1 MLSPDQRT
9 VAMDML
15 RPPAGYRID
24 QAVLTT
30 YTLDLDVLL
39 ALPLAVLA
47 HSDRSVEELL
57 ADPLLLLEA
66 LREAGER
73 LNVFVDEA
81 GIAVPHTNRALYALL
96 EDCVHPVRAPGGGA
110 FHPKVW
116 VVRFVDEDGQ
126 PLIRAAVSS
135 RNLTFDR
142 SWDVALVSEN
152 APEGRR
158 RVPESRGLVELLR
171 AVPGFA
177 VRDLPPGPA
186 EALESLADEVAR
198 TTFPAPERCH
208 GPVVFQALGL
218 QGDSGRR
225 WKPDTVGRNLLA
237 VAPFV
242 NRSGLKQLIEVKGE
256 RTLVSRREALDELP
270 DGALDEWDSVMV
282 LSEAAMDEP
291 EDGAAGRPSDLHAKM
306 IAVEHGKLASWFVGS
321 ANLTAAAFGGRNV
334 EVIAAITGARGKA
347 DSGKGYGIER
357 FREAGFLNLCEPYHR
372 AETAGVDD
380 RLKAARLSLEAARD
394 ALVRSDLAVRCRT
407 EGGEWRWVLDGE
419 AVLPAGVTAQVWPV
433 SLGEDQARALA
444 PPLEWPLPLARLTA
458 FVAVRLSVE
467 ADVDDIRLVLKL
479 PAEGMPEGRVAHVL
493 RGLIDSPE
501 RLLVFLRALLGGLE
515 GLADWMNDDGNGAW
529 QGDWA
534 AGLGGETLLEDL
546 VRAASRDPERL
557 EPVRRLIEDLRS
569 TTEGREIVPDDLY
582 EIWRTVDA
590 AVGAQKT

>member
-30 YTLDLDVLL
+30 YSLDLDVLL

-47 HSDRSVEELL
+47 HSDRGVDELL

-73 LNVFVDEA
+73 LNVFVDET

-116 VVRFVDEDGQ
+116 VVRFVDEAGQ

-142 SWDVALVSEN
+142 SWDVALVSESEP
-152 APEGRR
+152 AGRR
-158 RVPESRGLVELLR
+158 KIPESRGLTELLR

-177 VRDLPPGPA
+177 VRELPSAITGA
-186 EALESLADEVAR
+186 VEALADEVAR
-198 TTFPAPERCH
+198 TTFPGPERCH
-208 GPVVFQALGL
+208 GPVVYQALGL
-218 QGDSGRR
+218 AADSGRR
-225 WKPDTVGRNLLA
+225 WKPDAVGRNLLA

-242 NRSGLKQLIEVKGE
+242 NRTGLAQLVEVKGE

-270 DGALDEWDSVMV
+270 AESLAEWDSVLV

-291 EDGAAGRPSDLHAKM
+291 EDGTANRPSDLHAKM
-306 IAVEHGKLASWFVGS
+306 IAVEHGKLATWFVGS

-347 DSGKGYGIER
+347 DSGKGYGIGR

-372 AETAGVDD
+372 DERVKNDD
-380 RLKAARLSLEAARD
+380 QLDQARRLLEDARA
-394 ALVRSDLAVRCRT
+394 ALVSSELTVRCRS
-407 EGGEWRWVLDGE
+407 GGEAWRWVLEGE
-419 AVLPAGVTAQVWPV
+419 LALPSGVSAEAWPV
-433 SLGEDQARALA
+433 SVGEDQARELA
-444 PPLEWPLPLARLTA
+444 PPLEWSLPLSRLTT

-467 ADVDDIRLVLKL
+467 ANVDDIRLVLKL
-479 PAEGMPEGRVAHVL
+479 PATGMPAGRVAQVL
-493 RGLIDSPE
+493 RSLIDSPE
-501 RLLVFLRALLGGLE
+501 RFLTFLRALLGGLE
-515 GLADWMNDDGNGAW
+515 GLADWMDNDGNGAW
-529 QGDWA
+529 QGEWA
-534 AGLGGETLLEDL
+534 AGLAGETLLEDL
-546 VRAASRDPERL
+546 LRDRVAGPGAPGAGAAPDRGPALDGRRQRDRA
-557 EPVRRLIEDLRS
+557 
-569 TTEGREIVPDDLY
+569 G
-582 EIWRTVDA
+582 
-590 AVGAQKT
+590 